1 MGAYALSTVDSKKG
15 STVCAMWAPTTET
28 EILAALENGTLVET
42 SSFEAK
48 SALPALGKNHDLAK
62 SVCAMTVDGGVILYG
77 VGGEDKSRPTAPYPF
92 PLANA
97 AERIAQ
103 VAQTAIAEPPYIE
116 ITRIPTQADRD
127 VGFINVTVPASPR
140 APHMLLL
147 GSNRYYGRD
156 ATGNRILSEGE
167 VARLYERRER
177 WDVDRESLLDATV
190 AGLPFTFPIR
200 EVGAIVVVAAP
211 VMPNRD
217 LVRRAAGETPVPD
230 FLRAWLSRVA
240 SAADPYPG
248 FGLDG
253 LARAA
258 TQIDAKGADRW
269 ILGADRTPEQ
279 KYQRRLDLTSTGTA
293 TYWTSPVM
301 SRTEDQIAG
310 RTTTRHL
317 VLEKGVTRA
326 VQQLLSTAAA
336 LYKLVAFHGV
346 VDVGVAVLGI
356 EQGSGATLQHS
367 FDHPVFGE
375 HEYRRHARVTA
386 GELVADTRAI
396 TRQLCDPLF
405 RVISVR
411 DYDAF
416 AEAGSH

>member
-1 MGAYALSTVDSKKG
+1 
-15 STVCAMWAPTTET
+15 MWAPTTES
-28 EILAALENGTLVET
+28 ELVAALENGSLVET

-48 SALPALGKNHDLAK
+48 SALPAPGKNDDLAK
-62 SVCAMTVDGGVILYG
+62 SICAMTVDGGVILYG

-92 PLANA
+92 PLANV

-103 VAQTAIAEPPYIE
+103 VAQTAIAEPPYIV
-116 ITRIPTQADRD
+116 ITRIPTEADQD
-127 VGFINVTVPASPR
+127 VGFISVMVPASPR

-156 ATGNRILSEGE
+156 ATGNRILHEGE
-167 VARLYERRER
+167 IARLYERRER
-177 WDVDRESLLDATV
+177 WDVDREALLDATV
-190 AGLPFTFPIR
+190 AGLPFTFAIR
-200 EVGAIVVVAAP
+200 EVGAIAVVAAP

-217 LVRRAAGETPVPD
+217 LVGYAAGETPVPD
-230 FLRAWLSRVA
+230 FLAEWLSRVA

-253 LARAA
+253 LARTAV
-258 TQIDAKGADRW
+258 QIDAKGADAW
-269 ILGADRTPEQ
+269 ILGADRTPELL
-279 KYQRRLDLTSTGTA
+279 YQRRLELTSSGTA
-293 TYWTSPVM
+293 TYWTSPVI
-301 SRTEDQIAG
+301 SRIEDQIGG
-310 RTTTRHL
+310 RTTARQL
-317 VLEKGVTRA
+317 VLEMGVTRA
-326 VQQLLSTAAA
+326 VQQLLSTVGE
-336 LYKLVAFHGV
+336 LYKLAAFDGV

-356 EQGSGATLQHS
+356 ERASGATLQHS

-405 RVISVR
+405 RVISIR

-416 AEAGSH
+416 ADAGSH